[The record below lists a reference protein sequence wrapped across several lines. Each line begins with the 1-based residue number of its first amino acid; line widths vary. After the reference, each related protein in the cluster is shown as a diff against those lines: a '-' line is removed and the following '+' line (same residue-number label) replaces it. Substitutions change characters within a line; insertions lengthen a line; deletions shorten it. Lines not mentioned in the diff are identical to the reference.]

1 MTKCTKSAAS
11 RSTLGTVL
19 VLALAACDSSP
30 RSPTAAAT
38 DEAVS
43 PRAASLISA
52 NVVPGVSAGVFA
64 NAINA
69 NNSGR
74 ATTEFW
80 DAISADDNA
89 SNACNIGFYA
99 AGTLAADCINAAAG
113 SNANQGGMTTY
124 WGDGAGGRDAAA
136 FTFGGNNSYTVTLAG
151 SYAGGSGEVGWFT
164 KSGAGYAFNP
174 VPAWGAKAVN
184 TSVVINTG
192 GLPWGFYIR
201 NNINPET
208 GGCQPPDTNCSD
220 AEGGFDAP
228 QFQQF
233 ALFTNSNKTRY
244 LVGAEDNKLE
254 LLPNGFYRDSDYNDY
269 IWSIVPAQ
277 IGGQGCSP
285 GYWKTHTAWPTPYA
299 PTTQFG
305 AVFDNAFPG
314 KTFQDVLALSGGG
327 LNALGRHTVSALLNA
342 QQLGIDFDLSAA
354 SVISQFNA
362 AYPGTNGSYTTL
374 KNRFEAL
381 TDVNGRLCPLN

>member
-1 MTKCTKSAAS
+1 MTTCTKSTAH
-11 RSTLGTVL
+11 RSTLGAVL
-19 VLALAACDSSP
+19 VFALAACDSSLP
-30 RSPTAAAT
+30 SPTAASI
-38 DEAVS
+38 DQQVS
-43 PRAASLISA
+43 PSAASLISA
-52 NVVPGVSAGVFA
+52 NVVPGVSPGAFF
-64 NAINA
+64 NAITA

-99 AGTLAADCINAAAG
+99 SGTLAADCINAAAG
-113 SNANQGGMTTY
+113 SNANQGGMSRY
-124 WGDGAGGRDAAA
+124 WGDGAQNRDAAA
-136 FTFGGNNSYTVTLAG
+136 FTFGGSNSYTVTLAG
-151 SYAGGSGEVGWFT
+151 SYAGGNSEVGWFT
-164 KSGAGYAFNP
+164 KSGAGYTFNA
-174 VPAWGAKAVN
+174 VAAWTGKTVN
-184 TSVVINTG
+184 SSVVINTG

-201 NNINPET
+201 NSINPET

-220 AEGGFDAP
+220 AEGGFDAA

-233 ALFTNSNKTRY
+233 SLFTNSNKTRY

-269 IWSIVPAQ
+269 IWSVVPAQ

-285 GYWKTHTAWPTPYA
+285 GYWKTHTAWPTPYM
-299 PTTQFG
+299 PSTQFS
-305 AVFDNAFPG
+305 AVFENAFPG
-314 KTFQDVLALSGGG
+314 KTFQDVLSLGGGG

-354 SVISQFNA
+354 SVIGQFNA
-362 AYPGTNGSYTTL
+362 AYPGSNGAYTTL
-374 KNRFEAL
+374 KNTFETL
-381 TDVNGRLCPLN
+381 TDVDGRICPLN